1 MSPQQ
6 APRVGD
12 RVGVPWGLDV
22 LEGVVLRTY
31 MTGSGTHAVVSVDV
45 PGADNEPQSRTV
57 TLPTTDLLPI
67 GEGHQLDA
75 PGSWVNEYQFARAV
89 QEAVARAA
97 SRLSDRAEVE
107 AEPRLGG
114 QRPDFIVRFGDDHL
128 IVVEVKRTAQT
139 SDAVNQ
145 LASYLHQVRD
155 RNPGASVGG
164 MLVLQSKPQASVAQ
178 ELRDQG
184 LATVNWSTAR
194 DDSKLAEALTRLLEA
209 A

>member
-6 APRVGD
+6 APSVGD

-31 MTGSGTHAVVSVDV
+31 KAGSSMHAVVSVEV
-45 PGADNEPQSRTV
+45 PGADNEPLSRTV

-67 GEGHQLDA
+67 VEGQQLDA
-75 PGSWVNEYQFARAV
+75 PGSWIYEYQFARAV
-89 QEAVARAA
+89 QEAVARAV

-107 AEPRLGG
+107 TEPQLGG
-114 QRPDFIVRFGDDHL
+114 PRPDVVVRFGDHL
-128 IVVEVKRTAQT
+128 IVIEAKRTAQT
-139 SDAVNQ
+139 FDAVNQ
-145 LASYLHQVRD
+145 LTSYLHEIRD
-155 RNPGASVGG
+155 LNPGTSVGG
-164 MLVLQSKPQASVAQ
+164 MLVLQSKPQASVARQ
-178 ELRDQG
+178 LRDQG
-184 LATVNWSTAR
+184 LATVNWNTTR